1 MRINGQVERLP
12 PISRIRLDS
21 EFEPNELNAVERW
34 SNGTRWPTLGPSVP
48 LRIVALGMS
57 VTAGCGSSEPSHQ
70 ERVAL
75 LAKRNGKATL
85 TSCKVVGSWSRILHA
100 ELSRLLEAA
109 MLPHQLRMSVVSR
122 NAVGTSF
129 FTRCTSNHLDANTDV
144 VLMDVA
150 LNLQDRTG
158 DLANLIHA
166 LRQAAPNAA
175 LLFVAWRGANILAK
189 YKRNSLR
196 FVSSPIG
203 LNRVGGLF
211 CAHDC
216 GSNRAVPL

>member
-1 MRINGQVERLP
+1 MYRSVAARPRRRVARLARPAAVAMLPSSQSLHFRDGAPRLLSAQAVRMRINGQVERLP

-75 LAKRNGKATL
+75 LANRNGKAWEPR
-85 TSCKVVGSWSRILHA
+85 CKFVGSWSRILHA

-109 MLPHQLRMSVVSR
+109 MLPHQLRMSVVP
-122 NAVGTSF
+122 
-129 FTRCTSNHLDANTDV
+129 
-144 VLMDVA
+144 
-150 LNLQDRTG
+150 Q
-158 DLANLIHA
+158 
-166 LRQAAPNAA
+166 Q
-175 LLFVAWRGANILAK
+175 W
-189 YKRNSLR
+189 
-196 FVSSPIG
+196 
-203 LNRVGGLF
+203 
-211 CAHDC
+211 
-216 GSNRAVPL
+216 